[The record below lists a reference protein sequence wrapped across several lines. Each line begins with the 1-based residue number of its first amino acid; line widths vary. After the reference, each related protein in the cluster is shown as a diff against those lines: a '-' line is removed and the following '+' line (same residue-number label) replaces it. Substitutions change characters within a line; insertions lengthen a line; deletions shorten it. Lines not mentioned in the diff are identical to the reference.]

1 MKAATRI
8 SLLLLGAL
16 MMSSLWA
23 VGGPL
28 PLGWRWT
35 GKVEAAPTARL
46 VVSGDKVIVP
56 VGRRVYALD
65 ARTGTE
71 VYSFPTGGDA
81 DGEFRADIVVV
92 GTKVV
97 AANSNKFVYAFN
109 RDDGLKLWTFH
120 LGAATAR
127 AVVANDTTVFI
138 ITSDDRIVALNADTG
153 AKAWSTDYQIDGSQ
167 TGSAVIA
174 DGQLVFYTSDG
185 RVHAVD
191 TVTQRKSWEVRLLS
205 VPFNPQPVALGN
217 SVLLVSGDQIA
228 LVAARSGRTTWVVRL
243 PERIVGGVAVTTRGG
258 IAVTER
264 GNVYAFSLDGRQ
276 YSRTPLELG
285 GFVQV
290 PPQPA
295 GENAI
300 VQMTNGAFF
309 LVDPSDLKPN
319 VIWEYTTLPIPGTMR
334 KVRSGDSGGGGGNLG
349 SGGGNLGSGGGN
361 LGGGGGRGGAGQ
373 GGRTTTEVE
382 VPADYVAVMSPILE
396 SAGRVYALAEDGS
409 VFAFGRDIGV
419 DETGPTIEMMTPPS
433 GSAVNGFGNLDFTFR
448 IEDQGSG
455 LMKRSISITFNDQV
469 MKFEYVPAGGYVHV
483 RIRPPGST
491 QEGANLPLS
500 DGYRTITV
508 SAADWMGNVS
518 EKKFSVLIDNTLPVT
533 QERVIDQRTGGTGS
547 SGPGLGSGGGG

>member
-8 SLLLLGAL
+8 SLMLLGAL
-16 MMSSLWA
+16 MVSSLWA
-23 VGGPL
+23 ISGPL

-35 GKVEAAPTARL
+35 GKVETAPTARFA
-46 VVSGDKVIVP
+46 VSGDKVIVP

-65 ARTGTE
+65 ARTGAE

-81 DGEFRADIVVV
+81 DGEFRANVVVV
-92 GTKVV
+92 GNKVV

-109 RDDGLKLWTFH
+109 GDDGLKLWTFH
-120 LGAATAR
+120 LGNATAR

-138 ITSDDRIVALNADTG
+138 VTSDDRIVALNADTG
-153 AKAWSTDYQIDGSQ
+153 AKAWTTDYQIDGSQ

-185 RVHAVD
+185 RVQAVD
-191 TVTQRKSWEVRLLS
+191 TVTQRKSWDARLLS
-205 VPFNPQPVALGN
+205 VPFNPQPVALGS
-217 SVLLVSGDQIA
+217 SVLLVSGDQVA

-300 VQMTNGAFF
+300 VQMTNGAFY
-309 LVDPSDLKPN
+309 LINPADMKPS

-334 KVRSGDSGGGGGNLG
+334 RVRSGDSGGGGGNLG
-349 SGGGNLGSGGGN
+349 GGGGLGGSGRGGGN
-361 LGGGGGRGGAGQ
+361 LGGGSSSER
-373 GGRTTTEVE
+373 E
-382 VPADYVAVMSPILE
+382 VPADYVAVMSPIVASGERL
-396 SAGRVYALAEDGS
+396 YALAEDGS
-409 VFAFGRDIGV
+409 VFAFGRDIGI
-419 DETGPTIEMMTPPS
+419 DETGPSIEMMSPPS
-433 GSAVNGFGNLDFTFR
+433 GSEINGFGAVDFIFR

-455 LMKRSISITFNDQV
+455 LMKRSISVTFNDQV
-469 MKFEYVPAGGYVHV
+469 MKFEYVPAGGYVYV
-483 RIRPPGST
+483 RIRPPGSI
-491 QEGANLPLS
+491 QEGANPPLS
-500 DGYRTITV
+500 DGYRSIVV

-518 EKKFSVLIDNTLPVT
+518 EKRFSVLIDNTLPVT
-533 QERVIDQRTGGTGS
+533 QERVVDSRTGGA
-547 SGPGLGSGGGG
+547 GLGGTGGGR

>member
-1 MKAATRI
+1 LKAATRI
-8 SLLLLGAL
+8 SLMLLGAL
-16 MMSSLWA
+16 MVSSLWA
-23 VGGPL
+23 ISGPL

-35 GKVEAAPTARL
+35 GKVEAAPTARIA
-46 VVSGDKVIVP
+46 VSGDKVIVP

-65 ARTGTE
+65 TRTGTE
-71 VYSFPTGGDA
+71 VYSFPSGGDA
-81 DGEFRADIVVV
+81 DGEFRTDVVVV
-92 GTKVV
+92 GNKVV

-120 LGAATAR
+120 LGTATAR
-127 AVVANDTTVFI
+127 AVVANETTVFI

-167 TGSAVIA
+167 TGSAVLA
-174 DGQLVFYTSDG
+174 DGQVVFYTSDG

-191 TVTQRKSWEVRLLS
+191 AVTQRKSWEVRLLS
-205 VPFNPQPVALGN
+205 VPFNPQPVALG
-217 SVLLVSGDQIA
+217 SAVLLVSGDQVA

-300 VQMTNGAFF
+300 VQMTNGAFY
-309 LVDPSDLKPN
+309 LVDPTDMKPS
-319 VIWEYTTLPIPGTMR
+319 VLWEYTTLPIPGTMR
-334 KVRSGDSGGGGGNLG
+334 RVRTGDSGGGGGNLG
-349 SGGGNLGSGGGN
+349 GGGGLGGSGRGGGGGN
-361 LGGGGGRGGAGQ
+361 LGGGSSER
-373 GGRTTTEVE
+373 EI
-382 VPADYVAVMSPILE
+382 PADYVAVMSPIVASGERL
-396 SAGRVYALAEDGS
+396 YAFAEDGS
-409 VFAFGRDIGV
+409 VFAFGRDIGI
-419 DETGPTIEMMTPPS
+419 DETGPSIEMMSPPS
-433 GSAVNGFGNLDFTFR
+433 GSEMNGFGAVDFIFR

-455 LMKRSISITFNDQV
+455 LMKRSISVTFNDQV
-469 MKFEYVPAGGYVHV
+469 MKFEYVPAGGYVYV

-491 QEGANLPLS
+491 QEGANPPLS
-500 DGYRTITV
+500 DGYRAIVV

-518 EKKFSVLIDNTLPVT
+518 EKRFSVLIDNTLPVT
-533 QERVIDQRTGGTGS
+533 QERVVDSRTGGA
-547 SGPGLGSGGGG
+547 GLGGTGGGR